1 MTGKEQTKTLKRCNL
16 IPRNIMIE
24 EQITLLKYMY
34 IFVSGIILG
43 IFTQV
48 L

>member
-1 MTGKEQTKTLKRCNL
+1 MTGKEQTKTLKRLNL
-16 IPRNIMIE
+16 IPRNRMID

-43 IFTQV
+43 IITQV
-48 L
+48 I

>member
-1 MTGKEQTKTLKRCNL
+1 
-16 IPRNIMIE
+16 MIE